1 MAFHIYVFFNR
12 VVLELYLQSSKTC
25 VVYWSSQTY
34 TSRKQIYYWSLPL
47 LFPCIRFNKAIWW
60 THFTKRNWNHILSRF
75 YTDNEGGKDNKRHPK
90 TETCLV
96 ENVPKR
102 KRRNRSHFTQRQL
115 QYLEKIFSRQQY
127 LTRDERT
134 LLARGLEMTELQ
146 IRNWFQN
153 QRYQKKH
160 RSNENKKQEKLEFS
174 VSGEK
179 SQPWNYHSRINRPF
193 KMADC
198 PRTISMESS
207 RLPFAKKPR
216 LNLWNTNNCT
226 NGGERY

>member
-1 MAFHIYVFFNR
+1 M
-12 VVLELYLQSSKTC
+12 
-25 VVYWSSQTY
+25 Y
-34 TSRKQIYYWSLPL
+34 TSRKQIYYWSLRL
-47 LFPCIRFNKAIWW
+47 LFPCITFNKAIWL
-60 THFTKRNWNHILSRF
+60 TQCTQRNWNHILCRF
-75 YTDNEGGKDNKRHPK
+75 STDEEGAKDNKRQPK
-90 TETCLV
+90 TETCLS

-160 RSNENKKQEKLEFS
+160 RANENKKQEKLEFS
-174 VSGEK
+174 VNGEK
-179 SQPWNYHSRINRPF
+179 VQPWTIIQESVGHSKWRIPACNLHGELSF
-193 KMADC
+193 AFCKEASVELVKQ
-198 PRTISMESS
+198 RTAQTE
-207 RLPFAKKPR
+207 AKDQQ
-216 LNLWNTNNCT
+216 
-226 NGGERY
+226 